1 MHKLLDSGVAAG
13 FESSMKSAARFLLL
27 FLSLSPQV
35 SQGKVEDALIGLGAP
50 PGLPVLWDELQG
62 LNELVLSLKAE
73 EVERRQTLRSLESRL
88 RDREAEA
95 ERQGRSL
102 DGLEEAVVQQR
113 EAMERTE
120 ADRRLL
126 TELNSDLRMKVEQLE
141 EQSRAQAAELWS
153 LGSRLNLSE
162 SKVDDLKKKNTA
174 LAAELPFLQTRL
186 RASESTLE
194 QLRRKNAVLA
204 ARLCNSESLMEELR
218 MQVSAASQS
227 LSPLESLPASPAAS
241 TASNISSKESKL
253 DGGLKSNTED
263 LQSRLDDL
271 EEKLNR
277 SAERHQLRETQLKE
291 ADRHLDELKRQNT
304 ALNNKLRV
312 SEHHLDELQTKTP
325 AARNWSSLE
334 DSLSTVMTQLLQLET
349 NTTEQSTELMK
360 LERKLN
366 STESLQIKLNNELL
380 IRLSVGEKQLESLKT
395 KNSAALEIR
404 LRSTETHLEQLET
417 HLAAVKVRL
426 RVSEKNLEH
435 LETENTVQ
443 SADLLLME
451 SRLREQHSNTTELF
465 ERLSV
470 SEKHLE
476 DLKTD
481 NSALELR
488 LNVSEILLEDVK
500 AGNTA
505 RGAEVE
511 DVTLRLDFTEQQVDE
526 LRIQST
532 AVSFRL
538 NEIDKHLQ
546 QVTITDSDKLKVA
559 FSAGLTDSGSIG
571 PFDEETA
578 LIFSKTITNIGQA
591 YNQSAGVFTAPMRGI
606 YYFSFTAA
614 DYLKGYMGLYLYRNN
629 QPIIFNLD
637 LNNHGGYASTSN
649 SVALQLEEG
658 DGVHLRLPAS
668 YRLYDDSRNFS
679 VFSGFLLFPL

>member
-1 MHKLLDSGVAAG
+1 
-13 FESSMKSAARFLLL
+13 MKSAARFLLL

-141 EQSRAQAAELWS
+141 EQSRAELWS

-218 MQVSAASQS
+218 MQVSA
-227 LSPLESLPASPAAS
+227 SPAAS

-277 SAERHQLRETQLKE
+277 RNSGFGIFPKPPSTSFPSLVLTQLNRV
-291 ADRHLDELKRQNT
+291 AVFLVVVSLVVYLLLFIMHFPFIS
-304 ALNNKLRV
+304 LNNKLRV

-366 STESLQIKLNNELL
+366 STESLQIKLNNGTVQKPVPSPVELL

-417 HLAAVKVRL
+417 HLA
-426 RVSEKNLEH
+426 
-435 LETENTVQ
+435 VQ

-591 YNQSAGVFTAPMRGI
+591 YNQSAAPMRGI